1 MPIVIRL
8 GHILLD
14 QKIMSQDLAARIGLS
29 ETNLSRLKQGHVKA
43 IRFSTL
49 EGLCRELNC
58 KPGDILDYV
67 PDAEDEDAPTGGSEP
82 GSRD

>member
-8 GHILLD
+8 DKLLTR
-14 QKIMSQDLAARIGLS
+14 KSIRSNELAEKIGLS
-29 ETNLSRLKQGHVKA
+29 ENNLSRIRTGRIKA

-58 KPGDILDYV
+58 KPGDILDYI
-67 PDAEDEDAPTGGSEP
+67 ENEKKDE
-82 GSRD
+82 